1 MISNQ
6 VASILK
12 LFCRVVLILAF
23 AFKVEYGA
31 AECLKYGTPTQ
42 IGKLKKALDEVS
54 GIVASRRQPGVF
66 WAHNDS
72 LNKFRLHAFRVV
84 SNSVQALGYFKVSGI
99 NLGVHA
105 MDWEDIAIGPG
116 PTSEDWIYIADTGNN
131 FFDRNSG
138 RKRAL
143 RLIRVPEPRINYN
156 QIKFSDD
163 YEKIGETD
171 KGAAEVLAF
180 SYPNGIEYDSES
192 IAISK
197 SHNLLYLVT
206 KGTQDDT
213 GADVFEFSLRDSH
226 WISLKNYDIDLPRK
240 MSPRFVMRVRDV
252 ETVTGMD
259 IAADE
264 TMLVLRDKSRLYP
277 YRKTAVEPFSH
288 FWLHPLNSVKMDEE
302 KGEAVAF
309 DGKNKTLFS
318 SSEDSRQVFE
328 VPCLLSQDH

>member
-171 KGAAEVLAF
+171 KGAAEVL
-180 SYPNGIEYDSES
+180 
-192 IAISK
+192 
-197 SHNLLYLVT
+197 
-206 KGTQDDT
+206 
-213 GADVFEFSLRDSH
+213 
-226 WISLKNYDIDLPRK
+226 
-240 MSPRFVMRVRDV
+240 
-252 ETVTGMD
+252 
-259 IAADE
+259 
-264 TMLVLRDKSRLYP
+264 
-277 YRKTAVEPFSH
+277 
-288 FWLHPLNSVKMDEE
+288 
-302 KGEAVAF
+302 
-309 DGKNKTLFS
+309 
-318 SSEDSRQVFE
+318 
-328 VPCLLSQDH
+328 